1 MGKTWVFAC
10 SIGFELLVCFKPL
23 THSLL
28 KRVSTSKAVKRCIWW
43 SSGANFLS
51 GLITTNLLIFNKN
64 EEPWFY
70 VANTNIHS
78 CNMLSR
84 FTESTL
90 CQHLTTQM
98 VARAHNKGSAL
109 LKEMI
114 RIDSTFFFQRPHY
127 LVMRWIS
134 FLVLFVISFLDG
146 ECMSWK

>member
-10 SIGFELLVCFKPL
+10 SIGFELLVYFKPL

-43 SSGANFLS
+43 GSGANFLY
-51 GLITTNLLIFNKN
+51 GFITTNLLIFNKN
-64 EEPWFY
+64 EELWFY
-70 VANTNIHS
+70 VANTNIQS
-78 CNMLSR
+78 CNVLWR
-84 FTESTL
+84 FTESTQ

-98 VARAHNKGSAL
+98 VVRAHNKGSAL

-127 LVMRWIS
+127 SYALDS
-134 FLVLFVISFLDG
+134 FLILFVISFLDG